1 MRIQSF
7 LAAGLALIG
16 ASLPAFAEE
25 AAAVAAEVSVA
36 SAAGTVLPAVDPDA
50 YFKGKGGGTFGK
62 DAASMLPASKRV
74 GVAGFRVV
82 FITDNSI
89 KAQVRASYF
98 GGTDRSGANARM
110 DVALAG
116 VDNAT
121 MQAITDKAY
130 ANFLAQ
136 LAAAGREVVPQA
148 ELQEFLSQVEAA
160 PGSPYT
166 KEVTLGYG
174 KQKGAVFSPTGMPVW
189 FTHFEAPWGDKG
201 PFSQHNTRS
210 FAATSEKVGAILVA
224 PLIVVDFAQMSS
236 SGNRSGFIAREAEVG
251 ATLAMSV
258 SAFSTPLTRA
268 EQTRSGIVMK
278 GDDAFVSLQQPIVS
292 DIGFATMEKLKEEDN
307 KGTKGIFDAI
317 GNAMG
322 VANAGGSVKSKS
334 SNAANTNNEA
344 YSEAAGDALGRATG
358 TFAAWFQKHPA
369 N

>member
-7 LAAGLALIG
+7 LAAGLLLVG
-16 ASLPAFAEE
+16 ATLPAHAEE
-25 AAAVAAEVSVA
+25 AAVTVEASVA
-36 SAAGTVLPAVDPDA
+36 GAALPAVDPDA

-110 DVALAG
+110 DVALTG

-160 PGSPYT
+160 PLSQVHWPRPHSP
-166 KEVTLGYG
+166 
-174 KQKGAVFSPTGMPVW
+174 
-189 FTHFEAPWGDKG
+189 H
-201 PFSQHNTRS
+201 
-210 FAATSEKVGAILVA
+210 
-224 PLIVVDFAQMSS
+224 
-236 SGNRSGFIAREAEVG
+236 
-251 ATLAMSV
+251 SV
-258 SAFSTPLTRA
+258 SWQVLLASQTPGAQEPAMPQLDASRSRHRFS
-268 EQTRSGIVMK
+268 
-278 GDDAFVSLQQPIVS
+278 
-292 DIGFATMEKLKEEDN
+292 
-307 KGTKGIFDAI
+307 
-317 GNAMG
+317 
-322 VANAGGSVKSKS
+322 
-334 SNAANTNNEA
+334 
-344 YSEAAGDALGRATG
+344 
-358 TFAAWFQKHPA
+358 
-369 N
+369 